1 MRKLRRRNLRRWLA
15 TGASVSAMVSLVGV
29 GGTASATS
37 TRPYHGAYSGM
48 TLTALDGAPTGA
60 DVKQTQEY
68 YNYVS
73 QQFKQQTGA
82 TLKWQYYSS
91 PSQEVT
97 DIETATVSGSGP
109 DVISYGTSFVGTL
122 WATGDFTP
130 LTTADWNTL
139 GGEASFMKS
148 TFYDAGVSASGE
160 DITNPTATSN
170 KYIGVINEVNPF
182 VLAYNTKYFKEAGIA
197 GPPTTWSQLVSDGQ
211 KIQAKVKGVYGVAI
225 DPQDPYD
232 PWKNDFYYDAQL
244 GGGHP
249 WEWISPN
256 GKQVNLDTPQMQ
268 KAIQFYF
275 SLEDQFHVTPPQ
287 ALGWD
292 GSEAAANFESGK
304 VAMFILASYGWEA
317 AVKGTPV
324 ANDLGFAL
332 LPTVPYGDSK
342 LPPGGQPVET
352 ETTGN
357 YFAIPKYVTGKLNQ
371 LAVLFDKVTVSPAV
385 QLYQFKLNGDI
396 PVNAAGIKAVEAYAP
411 QTKVFVQAEE
421 DAIPTSAAPVWSY
434 VEPGVLTAM
443 HNIGSYLATHGSKW
457 DQAYANSQLA
467 QANSA
472 AQAHA

>member
-1 MRKLRRRNLRRWLA
+1 MRKLRRRNLRRLMA
-15 TGASVSAMVSLVGV
+15 TGASLSAMVSLVGV
-29 GGTASATS
+29 GGVASAAPS
-37 TRPYHGAYSGM
+37 PHHGAFSGM

-60 DVKQTQEY
+60 DVKQTEEY
-68 YNYVS
+68 YNYVAKV
-73 QQFKQQTGA
+73 FKQQTGA

-130 LTTADWNTL
+130 LTNADWNEL
-139 GGEASFMKS
+139 GGKSSFMPS
-148 TFYDAGVSASGE
+148 TFYDAGVSVSAQ
-160 DITNPTATSN
+160 DITNVNAPGN

-197 GPPTTWSQLVSDGQ
+197 GPPRTWNQLVADSK

-232 PWKNDFYYDAQL
+232 PWKNDFFYDAQL
-244 GGGHP
+244 GGAKP
-249 WEWISPN
+249 WEWISPD
-256 GKQVNLDTPQMQ
+256 GKVVNFDTPQMQ
-268 KAIQFYF
+268 KAVQFYF
-275 SLEDQFHVTPPQ
+275 ALEDQFHVAPPQ
-287 ALGWD
+287 SLGWN
-292 GSEAAANFESGK
+292 GSEAAAAFEKGQ
-304 VAMFILASYGWEA
+304 VAMFILASYGWKA
-317 AVKGTPV
+317 AVQGTPV
-324 ANDLGFAL
+324 QNDLGFAL
-332 LPTVPYGDSK
+332 LPTVPYGYSK
-342 LPPGGQPVET
+342 LPPNGIPVET

-357 YFAIPKYVTGKLNQ
+357 YFAIPKYVTGKLKQ
-371 LAVLFDKVTVSPAV
+371 LALQFDKVTVSPAV
-385 QLYQFKLNGDI
+385 QLYQFKLNGNI
-396 PVNAAGIKAVEAYAP
+396 PVNNAGIKAVEAYAP
-411 QTKVFVQAEE
+411 ESKVFIQAEE

-457 DQAYANSQLA
+457 NAAYANQQLA
-467 QANSA
+467 QANAA